1 MPNPKL
7 ILFKS
12 LLCYF
17 IFSTGFAQEVDE
29 SKTSWR
35 IGLNYGQTY
44 QTEELIADQD
54 YFYSNYYFKGQLEKP
69 LHLKKLKLALL
80 LEPSI
85 YIGEYQLLNKW
96 YIKPSEPNYLEKRAL
111 QTTLRSF
118 NEYAINVG
126 VKMAFPIIK
135 PLDVYVLASVGPMI
149 TTIETDRLNNGF
161 AFSDILGVGFNY
173 KINFLIIDIRAT
185 ARHNSNANLSSPNG
199 GVNSLGLETG
209 LKFILD

>member
-1 MPNPKL
+1 MPNLKL
-7 ILFKS
+7 LFFKGVLS
-12 LLCYF
+12 CF
-17 IFSTGFAQEVDE
+17 VFSIGLAQETDK
-29 SKTSWR
+29 SKTPWQ

-44 QTEELIADQD
+44 QTKELIADQD
-54 YFYSNYYFKGQLEKP
+54 YYYSNYYFKGQLEKP
-69 LHLKKLKLALL
+69 LKLKKLKLALL

-111 QTTLRSF
+111 QTTLRSC
-118 NEYAINVG
+118 NEYALNVG
-126 VKMAFPIIK
+126 LKLALPIIK
-135 PLDVYVLASVGPMI
+135 PLDIYILASVGPMI

-173 KINFLIIDIRAT
+173 KINTLIFDIRAT

-209 LKFILD
+209 LKIVLN

>member
-1 MPNPKL
+1 MPNLKL
-7 ILFKS
+7 LFFKGFLSCFVFSIGLSQETDKS
-12 LLCYF
+12 
-17 IFSTGFAQEVDE
+17 ITPWQ
-29 SKTSWR
+29 

-44 QTEELIADQD
+44 QTKDLIADQD
-54 YFYSNYYFKGQLEKP
+54 YYYSNYYLKGQLEKP
-69 LHLKKLKLALL
+69 LKLKKLKLSLL

-96 YIKPSEPNYLEKRAL
+96 YIKPSEPDYLEKRAL
-111 QTTLRSF
+111 QTTLRSY
-118 NEYAINVG
+118 NEYAVNVG
-126 VKMAFPIIK
+126 LKLALPIIK
-135 PLDVYVLASVGPMI
+135 PLDIYILASVGPMI

-173 KINFLIIDIRAT
+173 KINTLIFDIRAT

-209 LKFILD
+209 LKIVLN

>member
-1 MPNPKL
+1 MPNTKL
-7 ILFKS
+7 KLFNG

-17 IFSTGFAQEVDE
+17 VFSSAFAQELDK

-44 QTEELIADQD
+44 QTEDLIADQD
-54 YFYSNYYFKGQLEKP
+54 YYYSNYYLKGQLEKP
-69 LHLKKLKLALL
+69 LKLKKIKLALL
-80 LEPSI
+80 LEPSV

-96 YIKPSEPNYLEKRAL
+96 YIKPSEPNYLDERAL
-111 QTTLRSF
+111 QTTLRSY
-118 NEYAINVG
+118 NEYAINIG
-126 VKMAFPIIK
+126 LKLALPIIK
-135 PLDVYVLASVGPMI
+135 LLDIYILASVGPMI
-149 TTIETDRLNNGF
+149 TSIETDRLNNGF

-173 KINFLIIDIRAT
+173 KLNTLIFDIRAT

-209 LKFILD
+209 VKFILD

>member
-7 ILFKS
+7 ILIKG

-17 IFSTGFAQEVDE
+17 IFSTGFAQEADE
-29 SKTSWR
+29 SKTLWR

-44 QTEELIADQD
+44 QTEDLIADQD

-161 AFSDILGVGFNY
+161 AFSDILGVGFNC
-173 KINFLIIDIRAT
+173 KINPLIIDIRAT

-209 LKFILD
+209 VKFILD

>member
-7 ILFKS
+7 FFFKS
-12 LLCYF
+12 LLSCF
-17 IFSTGFAQEVDE
+17 IFSIGFAQETE
-29 SKTSWR
+29 KNKTPWQ

-44 QTEELIADQD
+44 QTKELIADQD
-54 YFYSNYYFKGQLEKP
+54 YYYSNYYFKGQLEKP
-69 LHLKKLKLALL
+69 LKLKKLKLALL

-111 QTTLRSF
+111 QTTLRSC

-126 VKMAFPIIK
+126 LKLALPIIK
-135 PLDVYVLASVGPMI
+135 PLDIYILASVGPMI

-173 KINFLIIDIRAT
+173 KLNTIIFDIRAT

-209 LKFILD
+209 LKIVLD

>member
-69 LHLKKLKLALL
+69 LRLKKLKLALL

>member
-7 ILFKS
+7 FFLKG
-12 LLCYF
+12 LLSCF
-17 IFSTGFAQEVDE
+17 VFSVGLAQETDK
-29 SKTSWR
+29 SKTPWQ

-44 QTEELIADQD
+44 QTKELIADQD
-54 YFYSNYYFKGQLEKP
+54 YYYSNYYFKGQLEKP
-69 LHLKKLKLALL
+69 LKLKKLKLALL

-111 QTTLRSF
+111 QTTLRSY
-118 NEYAINVG
+118 NEYVVNVG
-126 VKMAFPIIK
+126 LKLALPIIK
-135 PLDVYVLASVGPMI
+135 PLDIYILASVGPMI
-149 TTIETDRLNNGF
+149 TSIETDRLNNGF

-173 KINFLIIDIRAT
+173 KINTLIFDIRAT

-209 LKFILD
+209 LKIVLN

>member
-1 MPNPKL
+1 MPNLKL
-7 ILFKS
+7 LFFKGVLS
-12 LLCYF
+12 CF
-17 IFSTGFAQEVDE
+17 VFSIGLAQETDK
-29 SKTSWR
+29 SKTPWQ

-44 QTEELIADQD
+44 QTKELIADQD
-54 YFYSNYYFKGQLEKP
+54 YYYSNYYFKGQIEKK
-69 LHLKKLKLALL
+69 LNLKKLKLALL

-96 YIKPSEPNYLEKRAL
+96 YIKPSEPNYLEKRDL
-111 QTTLRSF
+111 QTTLRSY

-126 VKMAFPIIK
+126 LKLALPIIK
-135 PLDVYVLASVGPMI
+135 PLDIYILASVGPMI

-173 KINFLIIDIRAT
+173 KINTLIFDIRAT

-209 LKFILD
+209 LKIVLD